1 MKQPK
6 ALLGLFGVITL
17 MASIFLQVLPA
28 RQAAGLQITA
38 RSLTL
43 QSTGNVSNDV
53 NTDGIADGG
62 NTPGAIVNHLFQFT
76 LPTNYTTGSQ
86 LGSLKFE
93 YCMTAADVGS
103 LTCVAPT
110 GMDATVV
117 TGVDETGSGVTG
129 WSLGTKTT
137 NSIVVTRSASD
148 VAANSQVKILVQGIK
163 NPIDD
168 TNFPNGMTF
177 FVRISSYTSADAT
190 GSAVDSGTVAAA
202 TTNQIKISGNMPE
215 SLVFCA
221 GSDISTT
228 NGVPD
233 CTTANNATV
242 NFNQLFSP
250 TSTSFATSQLAAS
263 TNAGS
268 GFAITVNGPTLTSG
282 SNTINPIDQ
291 AHATV
296 YDPSAVSPY
305 SEPSRLGISQFGL
318 NVVLNDATADYST
331 ANPTQDPPV
340 INFTDD
346 SEPDS
351 ANVTPA
357 SGTGN
362 FNGQPATGYDTN
374 GFFKFNSGDSIAN
387 SNSTGTDAQ
396 IYTVSYV
403 VNVPGSQP
411 AGTYQT
417 TLTYI
422 CTPTF

>member
-1 MKQPK
+1 MTI
-6 ALLGLFGVITL
+6 AASLF
-17 MASIFLQVLPA
+17 MQALPA
-28 RQAAGLQITA
+28 GQASAQQITA

-43 QSTGNVSNDV
+43 QSTGNTSNDI

-86 LGSLKFE
+86 LGSMKLQ
-93 YCMTAADVGS
+93 YCMTAADVGA
-103 LTCVAPT
+103 LTCTAPA

-117 TGVDETGSGVTG
+117 TGVDETGSAVTG
-129 WSLGTKTT
+129 WSMGAKTT

-148 VAANSQVKILVQGIK
+148 VAANSTVKILVQGIK
-163 NPIDD
+163 NPIDN
-168 TNFPNGMTF
+168 TNYPNGMTF
-177 FVRISSYTSADAT
+177 FVRISTYSSADAS
-190 GSAVDSGTVAAA
+190 GSPIDSGTVAAA
-202 TTNQIKISGNMPE
+202 TTNQIQISGNMPE

-221 GSDISTT
+221 GDNISTT

-233 CTTANNATV
+233 CTTATDNVV

-268 GFAITVNGPTLTSG
+268 GYAITVEGPTLQSG
-282 SNTINPIDQ
+282 SNSINPIDQ
-291 AHATV
+291 THASV
-296 YDPSAVSPY
+296 YDASAASPWK
-305 SEPSRLGISQFGL
+305 EPSRLGISQFGL
-318 NVVLNDATADYST
+318 NVVQNDATADYST
-331 ANPTQDPPV
+331 ANPTQTPPV
-340 INFTDD
+340 ITGN
-346 SEPDS
+346 SPEPNS

-362 FNGQPATGYDTN
+362 YNGQAAAGYDTN
-374 GFFKFNSGDSIAN
+374 GFFKFNSGDAIAN

-396 IYTVSYV
+396 IYTVSYI

-417 TLTYI
+417 TLTYV